1 MSRKRRKKQQ
11 RVKPVAHETLTR
23 LGNLVGN
30 HEYCVVHDAACLPSS
45 GFAVCPESN
54 HMSTTI
60 VGTTFVGPESC
71 NSPLMPDLNSTIYF
85 QKTYRKCNHDGTG
98 HANADIYVYWNAQDG
113 SCYRTESGVS
123 PDHYAALVNGSCTPM
138 IGSWL
143 VSDSPE
149 TGQLDEAGFSI
160 RIELTGNGPRSDF

>member
-30 HEYCVVHDAACLPSS
+30 HEYCVVHDIGNLPR
-45 GFAVCPESN
+45 GVGIVPLQT
-54 HMSTTI
+54 HITTTI
-60 VGTTFVGPESC
+60 LGTTFVGPEAVTTD
-71 NSPLMPDLNSTIYF
+71 LMPALNTTIFF
-85 QKTYRKCNHDGTG
+85 QKTYRLCNHDGTG
-98 HANADIYVYWNAQDG
+98 HANADIYVYWTAQDG
-113 SCYRTESGVS
+113 SCYRTESGMS

-143 VSDSPE
+143 VSDTPE